1 MFSILPST
9 EQEKLEKIP
18 EGTTLLIYKDGENE
32 RGHIAYR
39 RYMSALEILSLE
51 TGAEFNPDGTVSKEM
66 FLHADA
72 LIRAVASIALNE
84 GLLTVCS
91 KDSSLEALFE
101 KFGFFKNGEF
111 YTLYISKLFSAGFS
125 GCDGCNCCKDK

>member
-9 EQEKLEKIP
+9 EKEKLEKFP
-18 EGTTLLIYKDGENE
+18 EGTTLLVYKENENE

-39 RYMSALEILSLE
+39 RYMSAMEIVSVD
-51 TGAEFNPDGTVSKEM
+51 TGADFEADGTVGKEM
-66 FLHADA
+66 LLHADA

-84 GLLTVCS
+84 GMLTVCS
-91 KDSSLEALFE
+91 RDSSLEALFE
-101 KFGFFKNGEF
+101 KFGFFKNGDF

>member
-1 MFSILPST
+1 MFSILPCQDGDRLSAY
-9 EQEKLEKIP
+9 P
-18 EGTTLLIYKDGENE
+18 EGTTLLIYKEGGTE

-51 TGAEFNPDGTVSKEM
+51 TGESLSEDGSVSKEM

-84 GLLTVCS
+84 GLLTLCS
-91 KDSSLEALFE
+91 RNKTLSPLFD
-101 KFGFFKNGEF
+101 KFGFFLCGEF

-125 GCDGCNCCKDK
+125 GCDGCNCCK

>member
-1 MFSILPST
+1 MFSILPCKDK
-9 EQEKLEKIP
+9 EKLSVYP
-18 EGTTLLIYKDGENE
+18 EGTTLLIYKDGDKE

-51 TGAEFNPDGTVSKEM
+51 TGASFNDDGTVSKEM

-72 LIRAVASIALNE
+72 LIRAVASIALSE

-91 KDSSLEALFE
+91 KDETLKPLLE
-101 KFGFFKNGEF
+101 KFGFFRNGEF
-111 YTLYISKLFSAGFS
+111 FTMYINKLFSAGFS
-125 GCDGCNCCKDK
+125 GCDGCNCCK